1 MSNIR
6 ITEKT
11 NLRISPQ
18 VYYLIMDSE
27 DGLYFNSTLSI
38 SRSGLPIS
46 VSALINQPIKTN
58 IEIGNEFLWNL
69 SLSWTFGGEYV
80 ENN

>member
-38 SRSGLPIS
+38 SRSGFPIS